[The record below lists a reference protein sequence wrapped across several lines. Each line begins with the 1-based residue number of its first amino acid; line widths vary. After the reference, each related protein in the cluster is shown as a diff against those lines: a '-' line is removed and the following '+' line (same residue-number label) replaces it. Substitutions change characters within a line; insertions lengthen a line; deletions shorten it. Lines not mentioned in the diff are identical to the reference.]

1 MTGSDVAGEAQGF
14 PAPGSSV
21 PGAPPALKRALVPA
35 DGVPFTSPT
44 AQDGWAENRR
54 GERSDG
60 GNQGHSPDPPR
71 AANSSGS
78 LLITAAAM
86 LGIAVG
92 LELAG
97 LSGSSHRR
105 RRNSPHVLT

>member
-1 MTGSDVAGEAQGF
+1 MTGGDVATEGEAPGF

-44 AQDGWAENRR
+44 AQDGPAEN
-54 GERSDG
+54 E
-60 GNQGHSPDPPR
+60 GHAPDPPR
-71 AANSSGS
+71 AANVSGS
-78 LLITAAAM
+78 PLIAAAAM

-97 LSGSSHRR
+97 LSGSSRRR

>member
-1 MTGSDVAGEAQGF
+1 MTDGAAAAEGEAPGF

-35 DGVPFTSPT
+35 DGVPSTSPT
-44 AQDGWAENRR
+44 AQLGPVESEPA
-54 GERSDG
+54 
-60 GNQGHSPDPPR
+60 P
-71 AANSSGS
+71 AANVSGS
-78 LLITAAAM
+78 PLIAAAAM

-97 LSGSSHRR
+97 LSGIRRRR
-105 RRNSPHVLT
+105 RRNSPQMLT